1 MNEIIE
7 ILNDIRPDLDIDE
20 SSKLISDKL
29 LDSLD
34 FIRLVSEIE
43 IEMGVSIPAEE
54 LLPENLDTITQIE
67 KLIKNH
73 M

>member
-43 IEMGVSIPAEE
+43 IEMGVSISAEE